1 MTDTLTP
8 QELGVL
14 GENLAVQ
21 WLEDRHYTI
30 VDRNVRIPGIRGEL
44 DIIAF
49 DTETTEL
56 VFVEVKTRTTTIA
69 GWPEEAITH
78 KKARTIRMVASEWL
92 SHAYEEPPEGFPDHR
107 GLRFDVLS
115 LLGNPTEGFSF
126 RHFRDVL
133 S

>member
-1 MTDTLTP
+1 MAASDVYKR
-8 QELGVL
+8 Q
-14 GENLAVQ
+14 
-21 WLEDRHYTI
+21 
-30 VDRNVRIPGIRGEL
+30 
-44 DIIAF
+44 
-49 DTETTEL
+49 
-56 VFVEVKTRTTTIA
+56 
-69 GWPEEAITH
+69 AITR